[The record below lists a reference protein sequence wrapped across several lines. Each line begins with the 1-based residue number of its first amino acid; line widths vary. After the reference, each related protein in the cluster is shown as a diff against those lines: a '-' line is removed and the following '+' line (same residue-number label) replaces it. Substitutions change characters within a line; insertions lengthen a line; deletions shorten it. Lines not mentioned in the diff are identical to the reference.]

1 MCLGSKEN
9 RTGLKQLQKC
19 ICDAIKKNADELFAS
34 NKPGLTPYER
44 AGGFSET
51 TRGGAKAFSNKL
63 GKPILEEIWNCSE
76 HFTRVKSDGETGK
89 GGCDGYSTTEYFES
103 KSRYNTMKGDSAL
116 DEISPK
122 LEHAISEGKK
132 FTLLVLVDKKML
144 KNDLINMCKKHGI
157 NHVGFADDLY
167 ARLTGLD
174 DPHRSRNIPLHKGT
188 NLTGLKDIT
197 GYDSTRHKWISG
209 LEAFKYLF
217 PKHDPEVIRDMIT
230 NCIEKERKNYRR
242 RLARRKKIHSR
253 SSL

>member
-1 MCLGSKEN
+1 MCLGNKEN
-9 RTGLKQLQKC
+9 GTGLKQLQKC

-44 AGGFSET
+44 AGGFSEI
-51 TRGGAKAFSNKL
+51 TRGGAKNFSNKL

-76 HFTRVKSDGETGK
+76 LFTRVESDGEAGK

-103 KSRYNTMKGDSAL
+103 KSRWRTMKGDKAF
-116 DEISPK
+116 DEIRPK

-132 FTLLVLVDKKML
+132 FTLLVLVDKRMTK
-144 KNDLINMCKKHGI
+144 KDLRKMCKKHGI
-157 NHVGFADDLY
+157 DDVGSADDLY

-174 DPHRSRNIPLHKGT
+174 DPHRNRNIPLHKGHC
-188 NLTGLKDIT
+188 LTKLEDIT

-217 PKHDPEVIRDMIT
+217 PKHDPEVIRDTIT
-230 NCIEKERKNYRR
+230 KCIEDERKNRFGG
-242 RLARRKKIHSR
+242 
-253 SSL
+253 